1 MARRASAMPKGA
13 NKPKPLV
20 TVVVGLESLTGP
32 VRELFNKMPV
42 TPGQVARTLTEAD
55 IERAVFAGR
64 NRVIELGERTRF
76 FTGGLRRVLEI
87 RDRYCQHPGCF
98 EPAEWCEADHIQPHG
113 WGGLT
118 LQTNGQMLCG
128 HHNRWRVNGAR
139 PNPHPEPPPDEDEAA

>member
-42 TPGQVARTLTEAD
+42 TPGQVARTLAEAD

-64 NRVIELGERTRF
+64 TRVIELGERTRF

-118 LQTNGQMLCG
+118 VQVNGQMLCG
-128 HHNRWRVNGAR
+128 HHNRWRVNGAK
-139 PNPHPEPPPDEDEAA
+139 PKPPPPDEPDEEVA